1 MFLKIQDA
9 LLSAKKVLIDL
20 LAPIVGKP
28 ALMSALVLMGTFASF
43 DFPSYAP
50 ALLLTLAAANHF
62 FPRSRQWV
70 VFLSLAAG
78 ILSYDFANNSA
89 WQYFPLSG
97 KRSPYE
103 PGLQIPPENGCGRV
117 ESVIRRAKGNAYIVE
132 TKNGDVSYR
141 VRIAERKMPS
151 KTKAKKTTSEK
162 LEPMVFVN
170 DTATGTGAQRYTVTS
185 EPLAGIPRQ
194 GNWTGKAFA
203 EEAGLAIKTDENAAA
218 MPAANP
224 GDTLCYTASWYPV
237 SPPRVPG
244 AFDTRGWLKSQGF
257 AAYGRFKDYRIIGS
271 RWTPERTFA
280 NFRKW
285 IQARFDDY
293 LDPAETGLLLGLLAG
308 DRSGIPEA
316 LRSDF
321 QRSGLVHV
329 LAISGFHVVLL
340 AGILMIF
347 LKATGLPLR
356 AVRIIAVALL
366 FLYIPVTGGSP
377 AVRRAV
383 LMFSVPQIGALF
395 QRPANTMNSLG
406 VALIL
411 ILLPEPGILW
421 NPGFQLSVAA
431 TAGILIGSPLN
442 PFANFPESL
451 KRNKLWN
458 TLRAFAIDPTYV
470 TLCATLATAPF
481 LVHHFKTLSPMAWL
495 GNIVVVPGISWGMQA
510 GLFALISPIDFLR
523 EHFCYAASF
532 FLRLASLLTRLISDS
547 SIASVT
553 IGPFSPAIL
562 LLIGFALTFIPA
574 IRRNRIARIYC
585 VSCLALFAGLFC
597 YNSYAKAM
605 HPTWKLTTIDVGQGD
620 SHLVEAPSG
629 RHFLV
634 DAGDNSRQDS
644 GKDII
649 VPFLHHIGVRELDA
663 LIITHPDKDHFGGA
677 KSILKTFPVKE
688 LWASDCAIKERKP
701 EWQQV
706 IQEARKRNIPIRK
719 IHRGIL
725 WKETYFEMRTIHPRN
740 DICVEANEGSITLR
754 LKGLGHSAV
763 LTGDLTVKGEKEIMK
778 TDAYLKSDVLKLGHH
793 GSKTSSSVPFLNAV
807 NPMYAIIPSGKN
819 NRFRH
824 PSKEVVQ
831 RLDSL
836 DIPYINTAER
846 GSISITF
853 SEDTTI
859 IQTMLE

>member
-1 MFLKIQDA
+1 MSVKLTFTE
-9 LLSAKKVLIDL
+9 L

-43 DFPSYAP
+43 DFPAYAP
-50 ALLLTLAAANHF
+50 ALLLTLAIANHF

-70 VFLSLAAG
+70 VFLSLVAG
-78 ILSYDFANNSA
+78 IASYDFAHNPA
-89 WQYFPLSG
+89 WQYFPWSG
-97 KRSPYE
+97 KHSPYE
-103 PGLQIPPENGCGRV
+103 PGLQVPPKDGCGRV
-117 ESVIRRAKGNAYIVE
+117 ESVIRRAKGNAYIVK
-132 TKNGDVSYR
+132 TKNEDVSYR
-141 VRIAERKMPS
+141 VRIAERKTQKKP
-151 KTKAKKTTSEK
+151 KAKKTPSDK
-162 LEPMVFVN
+162 QEPMVFA
-170 DTATGTGAQRYTVTS
+170 DTASAGQPLDLYSVTS
-185 EPLAGIPRQ
+185 EPIVTPPWA
-194 GNWTGKAFA
+194 TKAA
-203 EEAGLAIKTDENAAA
+203 TTR
-218 MPAANP
+218 AANP
-224 GDTLCYTASWYPV
+224 GDTLCYSASWYPV

-257 AAYGRFKDYRIIGS
+257 AAYGRFNDYKIIGS
-271 RWTPERTFA
+271 SWIPERTFA

-285 IQARFDDY
+285 IESRFADY

-356 AVRIIAVALL
+356 TVRIIAVALL

-406 VALIL
+406 VALII

-597 YNSYAKAM
+597 YNSYAKVT

-725 WKETYFEMRTIHPRN
+725 WKETYFEMQTIHPRN

-807 NPMYAIIPSGKN
+807 NPSYALIPSGKN

-836 DIPYINTAER
+836 SIPYINTAER

-859 IQTMLE
+859 IQTTLE

>member
-1 MFLKIQDA
+1 M
-9 LLSAKKVLIDL
+9 SAKKVFIDL
-20 LAPIVGKP
+20 QAPIVGKP
-28 ALMSALVLMGTFASF
+28 ALTSALILMGTYASF
-43 DFPSYAP
+43 DFPTYAP
-50 ALLLTLAAANHF
+50 ALLFTLAVANHF
-62 FPRSRQWV
+62 FPRSRQWIV
-70 VFLSLAAG
+70 LLSLAAG
-78 ILSYDFANNSA
+78 ILSYDFANNNS
-89 WQYFPLSG
+89 WQILSLLN
-97 KRSPYE
+97 KHSVYE
-103 PGLQIPPENGCGRV
+103 PGERTPPENGCGRV
-117 ESVIRRAKGNAYIVE
+117 ESVIRRAKGNAYVVE
-132 TKNGDVSYR
+132 KRNGNESYR
-141 VRIAERKMPS
+141 VRIAERKTQS
-151 KTKAKKTTSEK
+151 KPKVKKTPSNK
-162 LEPMVFVN
+162 QEPMIFA
-170 DTATGTGAQRYTVTS
+170 DTANASQPLDLYSVTS
-185 EPLAGIPRQ
+185 EPIVAPP
-194 GNWTGKAFA
+194 WATKAS
-203 EEAGLAIKTDENAAA
+203 TA
-218 MPAANP
+218 MAANP
-224 GDTLCYTASWYPV
+224 GDTLCYSASWYPV

-257 AAYGRFKDYRIIGS
+257 AAYGRFNDYKIIGS
-271 RWTPERTFA
+271 NWIPERTFA

-285 IQARFDDY
+285 IESRFADY

-406 VALIL
+406 VALII

-451 KRNKLWN
+451 KKNKLWN

-585 VSCLALFAGLFC
+585 VSCLALFAGIFC

-688 LWASDCAIKERKP
+688 LWASDCAIIERKP

-725 WKETYFEMRTIHPRN
+725 WKETYFEMQTIHPRN

-763 LTGDLTVKGEKEIMK
+763 LTGDLTIKGEKEIMK

-807 NPMYAIIPSGKN
+807 NPTYAIIPSGRK

-824 PSKEVVQ
+824 PHKQVTD

>member
-1 MFLKIQDA
+1 MFQAVHKPLKSVQKA
-9 LLSAKKVLIDL
+9 FSDL

-28 ALMSALVLMGTFASF
+28 ALTCALVLMGTYASF
-43 DFPSYAP
+43 DFPAYAP
-50 ALLLTLAAANHF
+50 ALLFTLAIANHF

-78 ILSYDFANNSA
+78 IVSYDFANGGS
-89 WQYFPLSG
+89 WSFLSTLG
-97 KRSPYE
+97 NRSTYE
-103 PGLQIPPENGCGRV
+103 HGQQAPPKDGCGRV
-117 ESVIRRAKGNAYIVE
+117 ESVIRRAKGNAYIIKTSVGNE
-132 TKNGDVSYR
+132 TYHL
-141 VRIAERKMPS
+141 RIAERKMQS
-151 KTKAKKTTSEK
+151 KPKVKKTPSDK
-162 LEPMVFVN
+162 QEPMIFA
-170 DTATGTGAQRYTVTS
+170 DTANASQPLDLYSVTS
-185 EPLAGIPRQ
+185 EPIVTPPWA
-194 GNWTGKAFA
+194 TKATTA
-203 EEAGLAIKTDENAAA
+203 R
-218 MPAANP
+218 AANP
-224 GDTLCYTASWYPV
+224 GDTLCYSASWYPV

-257 AAYGRFKDYRIIGS
+257 AAYGRFNDYKIIGS
-271 RWTPERTFA
+271 SWIPERTFA

-285 IQARFDDY
+285 IESRFADY

-451 KRNKLWN
+451 KKNKLWN

-585 VSCLALFAGLFC
+585 VLCLTLFAGIFC

-725 WKETYFEMRTIHPRN
+725 WKETYFEMQTIHPRN

-793 GSKTSSSVPFLNAV
+793 GSKTSSSVLFLNAV
-807 NPMYAIIPSGKN
+807 NPSYALIPSGKN

-836 DIPYINTAER
+836 NIPYINTAER